1 MTLCLVCLRS
11 VGVDLE
17 GPVWTITLGLR
28 PQAVIKRRPS
38 AKRQAPITLL
48 PNTKKTL
55 QEKEK
60 RREAPG
66 QDFNRTMTED
76 NNICLECKKTT
87 KDVDCEGNQ
96 TF

>member
-1 MTLCLVCLRS
+1 MLTLK
-11 VGVDLE
+11 DPF
-17 GPVWTITLGLR
+17 GPLHLGSDHRLLSNAG
-28 PQAVIKRRPS
+28 PQLS
-38 AKRQAPITLL
+38 AKL
-48 PNTKKTL
+48 PHTKKTL

-66 QDFNRTMTED
+66 QDFSRTMTED

>member
-1 MTLCLVCLRS
+1 MCLVCFLS

-17 GPVWTITLGLR
+17 GPVWTITLGL
-28 PQAVIKRRPS
+28 PPWAVIKHRPS
-38 AKRQAPITLL
+38 AKSQAPITLL

-66 QDFNRTMTED
+66 
-76 NNICLECKKTT
+76 L
-87 KDVDCEGNQ
+87 DVIGQ
-96 TF
+96 